1 MVLTVVH
8 MTHRQVRNRLSGS
21 AGRSEQAVE
30 MRPNDDGVL
39 DLLQPPEV
47 LLLLRDKSAEL
58 QS

>member
-47 LLLLRDKSAEL
+47 LLLPRDKSAEL